1 VGLKAVEECCWC
13 AELGERVERNTSLLF
28 VETEDNC
35 SCVMHTV
42 SELLQHTLPTRQ
54 RALALASCTQLGT
67 FAALSAEPVNVIVLG
82 CALALHR
89 RVSMFAVRSM
99 CSNRDNNRASKC

>member
-1 VGLKAVEECCWC
+1 VGEGELVGLKAVEECCWC

-54 RALALASCTQLGT
+54 RALALASTMEQICKAPGSSPDSKVSTVQND
-67 FAALSAEPVNVIVLG
+67 AVKMNVVE
-82 CALALHR
+82 LA
-89 RVSMFAVRSM
+89 
-99 CSNRDNNRASKC
+99 